1 MDKTIAISQAVVSI
15 LLIISIL
22 LQNRGTGLSE
32 TFGGGS
38 EGGGSYQTKRG
49 FDKFLFRATVVL
61 AIIFIAIAIFSLTQS
76 A

>member
-1 MDKTIAISQAVVSI
+1 MNQTLDIAQAVI
-15 LLIISIL
+15 AGLLIVSIL

-38 EGGGSYQTKRG
+38 SNASYQTKRG
-49 FDKFLFRATVVL
+49 FDKFLLRASIILSVL
-61 AIIFIAIAIFSLTQS
+61 FLGVAIYGMTQG

>member
-1 MDKTIAISQAVVSI
+1 MNQTLNIAQAVVSI

-32 TFGGGS
+32 TFGGG
-38 EGGGSYQTKRG
+38 GNASYQTKRG
-49 FDKFLFRATVVL
+49 FDKFLFRASIIL
-61 AIIFIAIAIFSLTQS
+61 AILFLATAIYSLTQG

>member
-1 MDKTIAISQAVVSI
+1 MKTLDIAQAVISV
-15 LLIISIL
+15 LLIVSIL

-38 EGGGSYQTKRG
+38 DNASYQTKRG
-49 FDKFLFRATVVL
+49 FDKFLFRATIILCVL
-61 AIIFIAIAIFSLTQS
+61 FLGTAVYSLMQG

>member
-1 MDKTIAISQAVVSI
+1 MNQTLNIVEAAIST

-38 EGGGSYQTKRG
+38 SNASYQTKRG
-49 FDKFLFRATVVL
+49 FDKFLFRTSIILSILFLGV
-61 AIIFIAIAIFSLTQS
+61 AIYGLTQS

>member
-1 MDKTIAISQAVVSI
+1 MNQTVDIVQAVIAV

-38 EGGGSYQTKRG
+38 SNASYQTKRG
-49 FDKFLFRATVVL
+49 FDKFLFRASIILSVL
-61 AIIFIAIAIFSLTQS
+61 FLVTAIYGMIQGA
-76 A
+76 

>member
-1 MDKTIAISQAVVSI
+1 MNQTLDIVQAIISV
-15 LLIISIL
+15 LLIVSIL

-38 EGGGSYQTKRG
+38 DNASYQTKRG
-49 FDKFLFRATVVL
+49 FDKFLYRGTIVL
-61 AIIFIAIAIFSLTQS
+61 AVLFLGTAIYSLMQS

>member
-1 MDKTIAISQAVVSI
+1 MNQTLDIVQAVISV

-38 EGGGSYQTKRG
+38 SSASYQTKRG
-49 FDKFLFRATVVL
+49 FDKFLLRASIILCVL
-61 AIIFIAIAIFSLTQS
+61 FLGTAIYGMTQG